1 MNNSTYSPIWIKK
14 IIKKDKDGKKIFSF
28 IIVCEDTK
36 FYHYIQ
42 SKVLCNTSFFQCTQ
56 SNLSCDFYEIILQE
70 KNEQNNLSQYV
81 EFCTFEH
88 TYNSLEGNKTDSGKN
103 ISKRKSTLLKRPF
116 RKPTLH
122 WAMYDLFAISETSLE
137 IIYYKPRYIKYLDSS
152 IWNYFFP
159 IFIWDTNRIDGQNEW
174 KYNRDTERFVYILNN
189 IWENTHND
197 LYNYSN
203 TNEYYELN
211 TRLVENAYLVDYAHG
226 QAVSPFIFHS
236 EYEIKKELNLQ
247 ARKKIKIY
255 QEVNYSKKRESTN
268 KNNINKNFHWWGK
281 WRILLLDDYANK
293 PLKRQPD
300 TNSKYSY
307 NIQSS
312 KKEVTGKLKI
322 IIDDLQSQ
330 GYTNIVWCYPTKEEI
345 SNKWNEDLK
354 HKSWHWYDIN
364 GNRIEESTQADI
376 AIVCTVNVKDAFAL
390 LMLQRYDI
398 ILLDY
403 LLDKLTDNNTREY
416 SYYLLKI
423 IDDIYQNK
431 IDKSL
436 CNALGIKLNLSDNIY
451 KLEVLEGQFKN
462 INIKK
467 LMGPN
472 GKLYFMYISAF
483 VTAISER
490 LQEQSL
496 IRDTNYW
503 HIGRGACPT
512 NTPQLFLYYLYR
524 LMEKRY
530 SEMVFDEA
538 EGIYVHTLIDLLDVI
553 FISEPG
559 KIKGNATKY
568 FNTLLNLRRK
578 YNLMKNDIYPDEF
591 SNKDWLNRRG
601 SLLVYSLFPDIQ
613 YYSNSF
619 WEHIQ
624 QLIYLTAYGTIR
636 QWPEMW
642 EEYIFVRESLKKAET
657 DIKERREKRIDDKG
671 DMPSVQIE
679 KYIIQ
684 LKNA

>member
-1 MNNSTYSPIWIKK
+1 MATDKSIYLNIYVNNNRIGIK
-14 IIKKDKDGKKIFSF
+14 D
-28 IIVCEDTK
+28 VP
-36 FYHYIQ
+36 
-42 SKVLCNTSFFQCTQ
+42 N
-56 SNLSCDFYEIILQE
+56 
-70 KNEQNNLSQYV
+70 NNLIVQKLNRYGIELKPVAESSYKIRLQFHCSSDLNKLGNDLRRDI
-81 EFCTFEH
+81 EEISPFH
-88 TYNSLEGNKTDSGKN
+88 ITYNDQDIQYFPIIHITEVD
-103 ISKRKSTLLKRPF
+103 LLNEDEV
-116 RKPTLH
+116 LH
-122 WAMYDLFAISETSLE
+122 YV
-137 IIYYKPRYIKYLDSS
+137 PRFKKYLDSS
-152 IWNYFFP
+152 IWHYYLP
-159 IFIWDTNRIDGQNEW
+159 IHKFNKNLNEW
-174 KYNRDTERFVYILNN
+174 SSEEFTYFDNQQQEHTIPSIQNRFHKIIESIQKNYNNS
-189 IWENTHND
+189 
-197 LYNYSN
+197 LYSLSN
-203 TNEYYELN
+203 TIEYVEVN
-211 TRLVENAYLVDYAHG
+211 NRLLRNSYLSQQAHG
-226 QAVSPFIFHS
+226 QHVAPFIFHS
-236 EYEIKKELNLQ
+236 EQEFDEILRQQLKQKDFC
-247 ARKKIKIY
+247 
-255 QEVNYSKKRESTN
+255 
-268 KNNINKNFHWWGK
+268 FHAK
-281 WRILLLDDYANK
+281 WRILL
-293 PLKRQPD
+293 
-300 TNSKYSY
+300 
-307 NIQSS
+307 
-312 KKEVTGKLKI
+312 
-322 IIDDLQSQ
+322 IDDHADKCLGCIDNQNPKESKS
-330 GYTNIVWCYPTKEEI
+330 PTKLEIVVKDILSIAPQEKIVYCCPTQEEI
-345 SNKWNEDLK
+345 SKIQKNLDNHQKNPHILNWK
-354 HKSWHWYDIN
+354 IIN
-364 GNRIEESTQADI
+364 NACVKDNNFNI
-376 AIVCTVNVKDAFAL
+376 AIICVEDIDNAEVL
-390 LMLQRYDI
+390 LQYAKFDI
-398 ILLDY
+398 VLLDY
-403 LLDKLTDNNTREY
+403 LLGNNAVKKCREY
-416 SYYLLKI
+416 SYELL
-423 IDDIYQNK
+423 NK
-431 IDKSL
+431 IADKVKQTNVSL
-436 CNALGIKLNLSDNIY
+436 NKDCKKTPWIGPLGR
-451 KLEVLEGQFKN
+451 
-462 INIKK
+462 
-467 LMGPN
+467 
-472 GKLYFMYISAF
+472 LYFMYISAF

-578 YNLMKNDIYPDEF
+578 YDLMKNDIYPDEF

-601 SLLVYSLFPDIQ
+601 SLLVYTLFPDIQ